1 MFTYMYI
8 AYLQW
13 TKRGPVV
20 RFISTASRNSRI
32 GCVSLGTP
40 MEHDNTT
47 IGLINMNTHTQW
59 YEYYLVLFLLVT

>member
-1 MFTYMYI
+1 MYTYDT
-8 AYLQW
+8 YLQW

-20 RFISTASRNSRI
+20 RLISTASRNSRI

-59 YEYYLVLFLLVT
+59 HEYYWALFLLLI